1 MGAELTP
8 ESAEVLEEA
17 RGEDWD
23 SGGGQ
28 ESFLGSAG
36 GQGLRACRGGGS
48 LQVLVTASGVG
59 AQGRGLKESQNGPR
73 EWGG

>member
-8 ESAEVLEEA
+8 ESAEVLEEP

-28 ESFLGSAG
+28 ESSLGSAG
-36 GQGLRACRGGGS
+36 GQGLGACRGGARFSPGDH
-48 LQVLVTASGVG
+48 L
-59 AQGRGLKESQNGPR
+59 GRGHRAGV
-73 EWGG
+73 